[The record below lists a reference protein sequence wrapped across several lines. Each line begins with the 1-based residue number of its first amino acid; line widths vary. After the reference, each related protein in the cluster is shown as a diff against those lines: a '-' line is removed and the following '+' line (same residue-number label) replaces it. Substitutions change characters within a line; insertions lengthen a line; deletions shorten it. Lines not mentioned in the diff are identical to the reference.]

1 MKLSHAALAAMLLIA
16 GGQAMACYQVFD
28 ANNRTVYSG
37 MEAPVDMS
45 RPLHETLPARFPG
58 ATMVFDNNECPT
70 QGRLRVASTTGRSP
84 LLTDKR
90 TAESMGLPHTDLGNG
105 VSMIRER
112 PDSMRAGV
120 TISESGLPR
129 DDTRAMGAGP
139 AQPQPQQQQQQQAA
153 TAPAAGPAN
162 RPANPQFITPNGAPP
177 PGVSRSTT
185 R

>member
-1 MKLSHAALAAMLLIA
+1 MKLSHAAFAAMLLLA

-45 RPLHETLPARFPG
+45 RPLHEALQARFPG
-58 ATMVFDNNECPT
+58 ATMVFDSNDCPT
-70 QGRLRVASTTGRSP
+70 QGRLRVASSTGRSP

-105 VSMIRER
+105 VSLIRER

-120 TISESGLPR
+120 SVSESGLPR
-129 DDTRAMGAGP
+129 EDTRAMGAGP
-139 AQPQPQQQQQQQAA
+139 AQPQQAA
-153 TAPAAGPAN
+153 PAPAAAPAA
-162 RPANPQFITPNGAPP
+162 RPTNPQFITPNGAPP
-177 PGVSRSTT
+177 SGVTRSTG

>member
-1 MKLSHAALAAMLLIA
+1 MKLSHAVLATTLLLA
-16 GGQAMACYQVFD
+16 GGQAMACYVVYDRNNQV
-28 ANNRTVYSG
+28 AYSSQQP
-37 MEAPVDMS
+37 PVDMS

-58 ATMVFDNNECPT
+58 GHLVFTNGADCPSEA
-70 QGRLRVASTTGRSP
+70 RLRVVSTNGKSP

-105 VSMIRER
+105 ISVIRER

-120 TISESGLPR
+120 MLVESGLPR

-139 AQPQPQQQQQQQAA
+139 APQQQGQAA
-153 TAPAAGPAN
+153 EAPSHRAAQ
-162 RPANPQFITPNGAPP
+162 PQFITPNGAPP
-177 PGVSRSTT
+177 AGITRST

>member
-1 MKLSHAALAAMLLIA
+1 MKLSHAALAAMLLVA

-70 QGRLRVASTTGRSP
+70 QGRLRVASSTGRSP

-112 PDSMRAGV
+112 PDTMRAGV

-129 DDTRAMGAGP
+129 DDDTRAMGAGP
-139 AQPQPQQQQQQQAA
+139 AQPQQG
-153 TAPAAGPAN
+153 TAPAN

-177 PGVSRSTT
+177 AGVTRSTT